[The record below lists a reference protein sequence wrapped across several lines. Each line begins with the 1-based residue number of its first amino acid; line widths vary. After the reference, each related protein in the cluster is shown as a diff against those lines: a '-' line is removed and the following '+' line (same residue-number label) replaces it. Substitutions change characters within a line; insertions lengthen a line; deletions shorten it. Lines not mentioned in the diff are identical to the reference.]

1 VNGSNDLGLFL
12 MLVFL
17 VAVFGIFVWFGAQ
30 ILKVPKRERSSIVHA
45 LEKNR
50 KLLATNKITSEEF
63 ETIKRGLENS

>member
-1 VNGSNDLGLFL
+1 MNGSNDLGLFL

-17 VAVFGIFVWFGAQ
+17 VIIFAIFVWFGAQ
-30 ILKVPKRERSSIVHA
+30 VLQGSKRERNAIAHA

-50 KLLATNKITSEEF
+50 ELLATNKISSEEF